1 MHFTYTASTFKGNI
15 IMTLVNTKGEN
26 VLKKELVDE
35 GQFDYEADF
44 KGVYKII
51 VSKSGVACRYSINWQ
66 IN

>member
-1 MHFTYTASTFKGNI
+1 
-15 IMTLVNTKGEN
+15 MTLVNTKGEN